1 MVLVKIKY
9 LILREIN
16 LFYANKMFLTL
27 LLCIPIIGI
36 FTISTGM
43 SYDISYL
50 NTTRIKKIALT
61 ASIAN
66 LLVSLL
72 IFFLFDYSS
81 NQFQFVK
88 EHYEIGYFDFYLG
101 LDGLSIYFVLLTTII
116 TPIALLSN

>member
-1 MVLVKIKY
+1 ML
-9 LILREIN
+9 
-16 LFYANKMFLTL
+16 LTL
-27 LLCIPIIGI
+27 LLCIPILGI
-36 FTISTGM
+36 FTISAGM
-43 SYDISYL
+43 SYDISGA
-50 NTTRIKKIALT
+50 NTMWIKKIGIIT
-61 ASIAN
+61 AILN

-88 EHYEIGYFDFYLG
+88 EHYEINYFNFYLG